1 MAQALNRDNHRTPP
15 IFVFNVD
22 VIDELFDDADAELI
36 DIARTW
42 ADYGMKEVA

>member
-1 MAQALNRDNHRTPP
+1 MAQALQRDSYTPP
-15 IFVFNVD
+15 AFVFNVD

-42 ADYGMKEVA
+42 AEYGVKEAA